1 MTDAS
6 DRIEID
12 GVSIEFDDSG
22 EGTTIVFVHGA
33 YVTGAVW
40 SEVTRSLSRNRR
52 CITPNWLF
60 GAQRCPVRASAGL
73 DVRTSGERIGRL
85 LEVLDL
91 HDVTLVANDTG
102 GGIVLSALAE
112 PPAGFERI
120 SRLVFTNCDTFEK
133 FPPPNFAP
141 VVGLCRAS
149 TSTGTAVMR
158 LLATRVGQRFFASAV
173 TRNGIDPKQ
182 RPAIFGGFITSAA
195 VRREAVTFSA
205 GLNPR
210 HTMAAAEHLK
220 KWTKPVLAVWG
231 EGDKVLTVADARRL
245 VGAFPDARLITVPEA
260 STFVM
265 LDRAD
270 RVADAIEVFTAD

>member
-1 MTDAS
+1 MTEAS
-6 DRIEID
+6 CRIEID
-12 GVSIEFDDSG
+12 GVSLQFGDSG
-22 EGTTIVFVHGA
+22 DGETIVFVHGA

-40 SEVTRSLSRNRR
+40 SEVTRSLARNRR
-52 CITPNWLF
+52 CITPTWLF
-60 GAQRCPVRASAGL
+60 GAQRCSVGVSAGL
-73 DVRTSGERIGRL
+73 DVRTSGDRIGRF

-102 GGIVLSALAE
+102 GGIVLSALSE

-141 VVGLCRAS
+141 VVGLCRVSKRA
-149 TSTGTAVMR
+149 GAAVMW

-205 GLNPR
+205 GLNSH

-231 EGDKVLTVADARRL
+231 EDDKILTIADARRL
-245 VGAFPDARLITVPEA
+245 VGAFPDSRLITVPDA

-265 LDRAD
+265 VDRPD
-270 RVADAIEVFTAD
+270 RVAGAIEDFTSG